1 MPELPESETLDAG
14 KATYSVTLPSFEGP
28 LDLLLHLCQK
38 HELDILDIPIGFVTE
53 KYLEYLAVMQLAST
67 QFGLDVASEYL
78 LMAATLAHIKSK
90 MLLPAPPPGQ
100 EDEASELE
108 EDPREALIK
117 RLLEYQKY
125 KQAGADLAARG
136 VTGRDVFTRGVV
148 LEEAVNTG
156 LPPLAEVPIYSL
168 VEAFQAVLA
177 RAKVKMSHDV
187 IADRIS
193 LSDRIGELS
202 DVLNARKRVTFDSL
216 FEGVTTRFDLVI
228 TFLAL
233 LEMSKLRMTRLFQ
246 TEPLAPIYV
255 ELAASLEDEPQPV
268 TTRGTRDEE
277 NP

>member
-1 MPELPESETLDAG
+1 M
-14 KATYSVTLPSFEGP
+14 
-28 LDLLLHLCQK
+28 
-38 HELDILDIPIGFVTE
+38 
-53 KYLEYLAVMQLAST
+53 
-67 QFGLDVASEYL
+67 
-78 LMAATLAHIKSK
+78 
-90 MLLPAPPPGQ
+90 
-100 EDEASELE
+100 
-108 EDPREALIK
+108 
-117 RLLEYQKY
+117 
-125 KQAGADLAARG
+125 
-136 VTGRDVFTRGVV
+136 
-148 LEEAVNTG
+148 
-156 LPPLAEVPIYSL
+156 
-168 VEAFQAVLA
+168 LA